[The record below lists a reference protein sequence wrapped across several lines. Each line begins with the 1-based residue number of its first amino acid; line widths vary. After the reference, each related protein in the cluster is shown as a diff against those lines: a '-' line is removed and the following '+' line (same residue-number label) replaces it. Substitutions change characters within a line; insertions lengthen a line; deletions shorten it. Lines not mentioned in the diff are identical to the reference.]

1 MKKVD
6 FKKTLKELYN
16 APKEP
21 VLVNVPPMNFL
32 MVDGVGDPNTSME
45 AKDAIEALY
54 PVAYS
59 LKFMIKKEQS
69 IDYGVL
75 PLEGLWWTDDM
86 NQFSVENKDIWK
98 FTYMI
103 MQPEYVTRELV
114 DRALEEVK
122 RKKKLAAIDKVR
134 FERLEEGTV
143 SQIMH
148 TGPYAEE
155 GPTIAKLH
163 GFIAEKGFRFDGL
176 AQKHHEIYLSD
187 FRKTAPEKLKTVLR
201 QPVVK

>member
-1 MKKVD
+1 MEKVD

-16 APKEP
+16 APQEP
-21 VLVNVPPMNFL
+21 VLVDVPPLNYL
-32 MVDGVGDPNTSME
+32 MVDGTGDPNTSAE

-54 PVAYS
+54 PVAYG

-86 NQFSVENKDIWK
+86 SQFSVENKDIWK

-103 MQPEYVTRELV
+103 MQPEYITAELV
-114 DRALEEVK
+114 ARALEEVK
-122 RKKKLAAIDKVR
+122 RKKKLTAIDKVR
-134 FERLEEGTV
+134 FEKLAEGMAA
-143 SQIMH
+143 QIMH
-148 TGPYAEE
+148 TGPYAGE

-163 GFIAEKGFRFDGL
+163 GFITEKGYRFDGL
-176 AQKHHEIYLSD
+176 VQKHHEIYLSD